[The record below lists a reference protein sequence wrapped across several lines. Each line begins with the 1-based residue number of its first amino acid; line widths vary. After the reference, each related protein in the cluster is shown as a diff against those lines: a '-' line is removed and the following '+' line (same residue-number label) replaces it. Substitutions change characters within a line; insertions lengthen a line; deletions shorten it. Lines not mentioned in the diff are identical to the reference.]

1 MEEMPKLI
9 GLDYATASLEI
20 LEILLE
26 DTSEPGVFDEVA
38 KANLHRPEVLRLVLE
53 NPDAPEAV
61 RAYVEERLS
70 LPAKASL
77 EMVKAEKTKQT
88 AETRGESLISK
99 IQKLTVS
106 ARIQLALK
114 GGREIRGI
122 LARDTN
128 KEVMLSVLENGK
140 ITDSE
145 IETIARSRQTLEE
158 ALRRIARNR
167 EWMRK
172 YAIVHALVTNPK
184 TPAGIAVSYV
194 SDIKT
199 KDLVILEKN
208 KNLAEAVRSA
218 AKKLLHARKPK

>member
-1 MEEMPKLI
+1 MEETPKLI
-9 GLDYATASLEI
+9 GLDYATASQEI

-26 DTSEPGVFDEVA
+26 DASEPGVFEEVA
-38 KANLHRPEVLRLVLE
+38 NANLHRPEILRLILE
-53 NPDAPEAV
+53 NPDTPEEV
-61 RAYVEERLS
+61 RSQVEERLS
-70 LPAKASL
+70 MPVKASL
-77 EMVKAEKTKQT
+77 EMVKAERSKE
-88 AETRGESLISK
+88 ARETRGESLVTK
-99 IQKLTVS
+99 IQKLSVS

-128 KEVMLSVLENGK
+128 KEVMLGVLENGK
-140 ITDSE
+140 ITEPE

-167 EWMRK
+167 EWMRS
-172 YAIVHALVTNPK
+172 YAIVYALVTNPK
-184 TPAGIAVSYV
+184 TPAGISVSHV
-194 SDIKT
+194 SDLKT
-199 KDLVILEKN
+199 KDLVVLERN